1 MYIYSPPD
9 RHLSYLQFELGFPG
23 SSAGKESTCNT
34 GVFSSIPGAGKIH
47 WRRDSLPTTVLF
59 GFPGGSAGKEF
70 ACKVGDLC
78 SISGLGRS
86 PGDVSGYSL

>member
-47 WRRDSLPTTVLF
+47 WRRDSLPTTVFF
-59 GFPGGSAGKEF
+59 GFPSDSARKEF

-78 SISGLGRS
+78 SISGLGRYL
-86 PGDVSGYSL
+86 GDVNGYSL

>member
-1 MYIYSPPD
+1 MNKK
-9 RHLSYLQFELGFPG
+9 GFPH
-23 SSAGKESTCNT
+23 SSVGNEATCNA
-34 GVFSSIPGAGKIH
+34 GDPVSIPGVGKIH
-47 WRRDSLPTTVLF
+47 WRRDSLPTSVFF

>member
-34 GVFSSIPGAGKIH
+34 GVFNSILVAGKIH
-47 WRRDSLPTTVLF
+47 WRRDSLSTTVLF

-86 PGDVSGYSL
+86 PGDVSGY